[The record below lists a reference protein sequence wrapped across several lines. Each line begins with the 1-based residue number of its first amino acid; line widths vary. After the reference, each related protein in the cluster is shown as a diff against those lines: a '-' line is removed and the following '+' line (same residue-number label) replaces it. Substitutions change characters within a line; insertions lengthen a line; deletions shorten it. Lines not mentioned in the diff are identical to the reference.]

1 MSKGRD
7 WNAVQ
12 AVKLLKYFLRT
23 KKEKVRIE
31 LNLYTEDKAVIRAFL
46 DSDSVKPELIIYIN
60 DRFDVFIDSKHKV
73 GHSRCY
79 CKAETKDT
87 VRKWLPELFVE
98 KEEEDDEFGKQMDN
112 SVQKPRSKS

>member
-1 MSKGRD
+1 MRKGSD

-31 LNLYTEDKAVIRAFL
+31 LNLYTDDKAEIRAFL
-46 DSDSVKPELIIYIN
+46 GIDSVKPELIIYIN

-87 VRKWLPELFVE
+87 VRKWLPELFE
-98 KEEEDDEFGKQMDN
+98 PKQN
-112 SVQKPRSKS
+112 GTEPNQFK